1 MMCGLLGL
9 DSFTPHSVFKV
20 HPCHSRD
27 ISTSFL
33 LLIVFLKLY
42 HIMFIHLSVDGC
54 LGCFYLLAMMYG
66 AAMKFCV
73 QVVMGTEV
81 FSSLGCVHRSGIA
94 CHLLSSM
101 ST

>member
-9 DSFTPHSVFKV
+9 DSFTLHTVFKV
-20 HPCHSRD
+20 HPCHSMD

-33 LLIVFLKLY
+33 LLIIFLKLY
-42 HIMFIHLSVDGC
+42 RIMFIHLPVDGC
-54 LGCFYLLAMMYG
+54 LGCFYILAMMNG

-81 FSSLGCVHRSGIA
+81 FNSPECVLRSGIA